1 MFLKLHKM
9 KKLQK
14 LFTIL
19 ILLCL
24 GISSSLAQTG
34 TVRGDLI
41 DDTNGETIPFAN
53 VLVTETGGGVSTDL
67 DGKFSIDLPVG
78 YYTFT
83 VSYIGYAEL
92 SVSDVEVK
100 ENEVTLLNLR
110 LQEESEVLEEVVV
123 TAKAIRTTEAALMT
137 IQKKAPGLLDGISTQ
152 SIKRTGDSDVGSA
165 IKRVT
170 GVSVEGGKHVVVR
183 GLGDRYSKTILNGL
197 DVPGLDPDKNSVQLD
212 IFPTNLV
219 DNIIVYKS
227 FTPDLPGD
235 FTGGMVNIETKDF
248 PEDQTFNISVGLGF
262 NPNMNLKD
270 DYITYQGGD
279 TDWLGFDDGTRQLPL
294 SPNQLIP
301 ERAERKSFLTGLTQM
316 FNPVMS
322 TMREKSGL
330 NSSFSLSYGNQI
342 NANKFDIG
350 YTFSANYRNE
360 TEYYDNAQF
369 GVYFKEQND
378 NSINELSNDR
388 SDNGQLGKN
397 NVLWST
403 LAGLAFKTQRHKI
416 TLSAMHSQNGESR
429 DAMINSI
436 RKEFGQAIIEKHNLE
451 YTQRSVSNLLL
462 KGVHSG
468 GTGDFELSWQLS
480 PTISKMDEPDI
491 RLTAYEINPDDGRY
505 ELNPSTA
512 GLPTRTFRSLDE
524 NNYAGRIDLSQKF
537 EFKGIKNKI
546 KLGVASVYKERDFN
560 IYDYN
565 FALHKRGTFELTGDP
580 NELFLEENLWTPERD
595 RGLFVDGAFEP
606 SKSYEA
612 KQTIHSAYVM
622 NEMQFKGGFKAIYGV
637 RVEKADNWY
646 TGRKQFINNPETDLF
661 EDRKVLD
668 ELNFLPSLSL
678 VKPLKEV
685 DGKTMN
691 LRLSASQ
698 TLARP
703 TFKEKSIAQI
713 IDRISGRT
721 FIGNI
726 DLEQTSIFN
735 ADLRWEYFLPKG
747 EMISASTFYKAFDKP
762 IEMTAFDATSPNS
775 FTPRNVGDAS
785 LIGLEFEFRKR
796 LDFISPAMKNLS
808 FNANTTV
815 VHSSVKMTE
824 NEYEGRLL
832 TAREGEEIK
841 DSRQMVGQSPYVINA
856 GLSYSEFETGFEAN
870 LAYNVQGERLSI
882 VGIGK
887 VPDVYE
893 SPFHSLNLKLSK
905 KLLADQRL
913 KISFSV
919 NNILDSNKR
928 KVYQSF
934 MAQDQLFENFSPRR
948 TFSMGLSY
956 RFI

>member
-1 MFLKLHKM
+1 ME
-9 KKLQK
+9 KLQNTLA
-14 LFTIL
+14 LFLFI
-19 ILLCL
+19 IL
-24 GISSSLAQTG
+24 GISSSFAQTG

-53 VLVTETGGGVSTDL
+53 VLVAETGGGASTDL

-78 YYTFT
+78 NYTFT

-92 SVSDVEVK
+92 SVSDVEVL
-100 ENEVTLLNLR
+100 ENEVTILNLR
-110 LQEESEVLEEVVV
+110 LQEESAVLEEVVV

-197 DVPGLDPDKNSVQLD
+197 DIPGLDPDKNSVQLD

-219 DNIIVYKS
+219 NNIIVYKS

-248 PEDQTFNISVGLGF
+248 PESQTFNISIGVGF
-262 NPNMNLKD
+262 NPDMNLKD

-279 TDWLGFDDGTRQLPL
+279 TDWLGFDDGSRENPL
-294 SPNQLIP
+294 NINQDIP
-301 ERAERKSFLTGLTQM
+301 ERTENNPILTDLTQRFSPIM
-316 FNPVMS
+316 G
-322 TMREKSGL
+322 TMREKSGM

-342 NANKFDIG
+342 NASKFDLG
-350 YTFSANYRNE
+350 YTLSANYRNE
-360 TEYYDNAQF
+360 TTYYDNAQF

-378 NSINELSNDR
+378 NSIFELTNDR
-388 SDNGQLGKN
+388 SDNGQLGTN

-403 LAGLAFKTQRHKI
+403 LAGLAIKTQRHKI
-416 TLSAMHSQNGESR
+416 TLSALHSQNGESR
-429 DAMINSI
+429 AAFINSI
-436 RKEFGQAIIEKHNLE
+436 RKEFGQAIIEKTNLE
-451 YTQRSVSNLLL
+451 YTERSVTNLLL
-462 KGVHSG
+462 KGEHV
-468 GTGDFELSWQLS
+468 GTEGKFELNWQLS
-480 PTISKMDEPDI
+480 PTVSKMDEPDI
-491 RLTAYEINPDDGRY
+491 RLTAYEINPDDGSY

-512 GLPTRTFRSLDE
+512 GLPTRTYRSLDE
-524 NNYAGRIDLSQKF
+524 NNYAGRIDLSHKF
-537 EFKGIKNKI
+537 ATSSGIKNKI
-546 KLGVASVYKERDFN
+546 KFGVSSVYKDRDFT

-580 NELFLEENLWTPERD
+580 NELFEEENIWTPERD

-606 SKSYEA
+606 SKSYSA
-612 KQTIHSAYVM
+612 QQSIHSAYLM

-646 TGRKQFINNPETDLF
+646 TGRKQFVNNPETDLF

-668 ELNFLPSLSL
+668 ELNYLPSLSI
-678 VKPLKEV
+678 VKPVKDV

-691 LRLSASQ
+691 LRFSASQ

-726 DLEQTSIFN
+726 DLEQTSIIN
-735 ADLRWEYFLPKG
+735 LDLRWEYFLPQG
-747 EMISASTFYKAFDKP
+747 EMISASTFYKSFDKP

-785 LIGLEFEFRKR
+785 LIGVELEFRKR
-796 LDFISPAMKNLS
+796 MDFISPRLDNLS
-808 FNANTTV
+808 FNANTTFV
-815 VHSSVKMTE
+815 YSNVNMTQ

-832 TAREGEEIK
+832 TAREGEVIK
-841 DSRQMVGQSPYVINA
+841 DSRQMVGQSPYVVNA
-856 GLSYSEFETGFEAN
+856 GLTYNEFETGFEAN
-870 LAYNVQGERLSI
+870 LSYNVQGERLSI

-893 SPFHSLNLKLSK
+893 TPFHSLNFKVSK
-905 KLLADQRL
+905 KLLEDQRL
-913 KISFSV
+913 KLSFSV
-919 NNILDSNKR
+919 KNLLDSNKR

-934 MAQDQLFENFSPRR
+934 MAEDQLFENFSPRR
-948 TFSMGLSY
+948 SFSIGLSY
-956 RFI
+956 NFI